1 MAMKGSFL
9 DNLGKIYAI
18 YTGGFI
24 LFVIGLG
31 IGEQMGMSN
40 KMIGYTYMFITIGLY
55 AVIGISA
62 RTAKISEYY
71 VAGRS
76 VPAFFNGMATG
87 SDWMSAASFIGM
99 AGTIYT
105 LGYDGLAYI
114 MGWTGGY
121 VLLAVF
127 LGPYLRKFGQYTI
140 PDFLGARYGGHAART
155 IGIIAAITAS
165 FTYLIAQVTGVG
177 IIMARFLSIDF
188 QVGVFVGLAGIL
200 VCSMLGGMKA
210 VTWTQ
215 VAQYIILIVAYLVP
229 PTVMSYKTTGVPV
242 SEIMYGQVLQ
252 KIDAREKEINA
263 DPKEKEVRDLWKKEA
278 EKAGEDIKGLPASL
292 DQKKADLQAKL
303 AALPADAPAADK
315 EKITKAITALP
326 KTPDEAK
333 EKWTEAKKKYEGSSK
348 PIKPYLEPFARL
360 DMKNMLALTFCL
372 MVGTAGLPHILMRYY
387 TVPSVKQARI
397 SVGWSLFFIFLL
409 YFTAPAYAAFARSEV
424 LNNII
429 GLPIAQLPAW
439 MANWGKVGLVSF
451 KDINGDGILQFYE
464 LTIGADAIV
473 LAMPEIAGL
482 PYVVSG
488 LVAAGGLAAA
498 LSTADGLLLTISNA
512 LSHDFYFKMLN
523 PSASILKRLTVSRIL
538 LVIVAFISAY
548 VATFRLTI
556 IVELVAWAFSIAAAS
571 FFPALVMGIWDK
583 RANKAGALTGMWVGF
598 LSCVFYM
605 VGSRFYGLDWWGIK
619 TISSGLFGIPLGFIT
634 IYIVSRLTA
643 PPSKELQDF
652 VESVRIPKGAAKEH
666 AEGMTTGH

>member
-1 MAMKGSFL
+1 MAKQKSSFL
-9 DNLGKIYAI
+9 DNLGKIYLM
-18 YTGGFI
+18 YTGMFI

-31 IGEQMGMSN
+31 IAEKMGMTN
-40 KMIGYTYMFITIGLY
+40 KMIGYMYMGVTIGLY
-55 AVIGISA
+55 AVIGIMS
-62 RTAKISEYY
+62 RTAKVSEYY

-99 AGTIYT
+99 AGTIFG

-177 IIMARFLSIDF
+177 IIMSRFLSIDF
-188 QVGVFVGLAGIL
+188 SIGVFVGLAGIL

-215 VAQYIILIVAYLVP
+215 VAQYIILIVAYLTPV
-229 PTVMSYKTTGVPV
+229 TVMSQKATGFPV

-252 KIDAREKEINA
+252 KIDAEEKAINA
-263 DPKEKEVRDLWKKEA
+263 SPKEKEVLDLWKKEA
-278 EKAGEDIKGLPASL
+278 EKIDADIKGLPGSL
-292 DQKKADLQAKL
+292 DAKKKDLQDKL
-303 AALPADAPAADK
+303 AALPPEATAADK
-315 EKITKAITALP
+315 EKIEKAIKALP
-326 KTPDEAK
+326 KDTEEAK
-333 EKWTEAKKKYEGSSK
+333 EKWTAAKTAAAGKSK

-360 DMKNMLALTFCL
+360 DMKNMLALVFCL

-387 TVPSVKQARI
+387 TVPSVKEARI

-409 YFTAPAYAAFARSEV
+409 YFTAPAYAAFARHEV
-424 LNNII
+424 LTHVI
-429 GLPIAQLPAW
+429 GLPIAQLPQW
-439 MANWGKVGLVSF
+439 MANWGKVGLVAF

-464 LTIGADAIV
+464 LTILPDAIV
-473 LAMPEIAGL
+473 LATPEIAGL
-482 PYVVSG
+482 PYVISG

-512 LSHDFYFKMLN
+512 LSHDLYYKIIN
-523 PSASILKRLTVSRIL
+523 PNASIVRRLTISRIL
-538 LVIVAFISAY
+538 LVCVAVIAAY
-548 VATFRLTI
+548 VATYKLTI

-583 RANKAGALTGMWVGF
+583 RANKAGALAGMLVGF
-598 LSCVFYM
+598 VSCVFYM

-619 TISSGLFGIPLGFIT
+619 TISSGLFGIPAGFIA
-634 IYIVSRLTA
+634 IYVVSRLTA
-643 PPSKELQDF
+643 PPPQEIQDF
-652 VESVRIPKGAAKEH
+652 VEGVRIPKGAGAPTVE
-666 AEGMTTGH
+666 

>member
-1 MAMKGSFL
+1 MSITHVGGKSFL
-9 DNLGKIYAI
+9 DNLGKIYGM

-24 LFVIGLG
+24 SFVILLG
-31 IGEQMGMSN
+31 VAEAYFGMSP
-40 KMIGYTYMFITIGLY
+40 KAIGYTYMAITIGLY
-55 AVIGISA
+55 AMIGIAS
-62 RTAKISEYY
+62 RTAKVSEYY

-76 VPAFFNGMATG
+76 VPAVFNGMATG

-99 AGTIYT
+99 AGTIYG

-140 PDFLGARYGGHAART
+140 PDFLGARYGGNAARS
-155 IGIIAAITAS
+155 IGILAAITAS

-177 IIMARFLSIDF
+177 IIMSRFLNLDF
-188 QVGVFVGLAGIL
+188 TVGVFVGLGGIL

-215 VAQYIILIVAYLVP
+215 VAQYIILIIAYLIP
-229 PTVMSYKTTGVPV
+229 PTVMSYKTTGIPI
-242 SEIMYGQVLQ
+242 SEIAYGQVLQ
-252 KIDAREKEINA
+252 KIDAREKAINA
-263 DPKEKEVRDLWKKEA
+263 DAKEIEVMGLWKQ
-278 EKAGEDIKGLPASL
+278 KADGLDADIKGLPASL
-292 DQKKADLQAKL
+292 DQKKADLNAKIAAAATPADKESAEKAL
-303 AALPADAPAADK
+303 KALPA
-315 EKITKAITALP
+315 
-326 KTPDEAK
+326 TPEEAK
-333 EKWTEAKKKYEGSSK
+333 EKWTAAKTAALGKSK
-348 PIKPYLEPFARL
+348 PIKPYIQPFARL
-360 DMKNMLALTFCL
+360 DAKNMLALTFCL

-387 TVPSVKQARI
+387 TVPSVKEART

-409 YFTAPAYAAFARSEV
+409 YFTAPAVAAFARNEV
-424 LNNII
+424 LNSVI

-439 MANWGKVGLVSF
+439 IANWGKVGLVSF
-451 KDINGDGILQFYE
+451 TDINADGILQFYE
-464 LTIGADAIV
+464 FTLMPDAVV

-482 PYVVSG
+482 PYVISG

-512 LSHDFYFKMLN
+512 LSHDLYYKMLD
-523 PSASILKRLTVSRIL
+523 PKASITRRLTLSRVL
-538 LVIVAFISAY
+538 LVVVALISAY
-548 VATFRLTI
+548 VATFKLTI

-583 RANKAGALTGMWVGF
+583 RANKTGALVGMWVGF
-598 LSCVFYM
+598 GTCLFYM
-605 VGSRFYGLDWWGIK
+605 IGSRFYGLDWFGIK

-634 IYIVSRLTA
+634 IYVVSRMTT

-652 VESVRIPKGAAKEH
+652 VESVRIPKGASQAH
-666 AEGMTTGH
+666 AE

>member
-1 MAMKGSFL
+1 MASSKGGFL
-9 DNLGKIYAI
+9 DNLGKIYGI
-18 YTGGFI
+18 YTVGFI
-24 LFVIGLG
+24 IFVILLG
-31 IGEQMGMSN
+31 IGEAAFGMAP
-40 KMIGYTYMFITIGLY
+40 KTIGYVYMAVTIGLY
-55 AVIGISA
+55 AMIGILS
-62 RTAKISEYY
+62 RTAKVSEYY

-99 AGTIYT
+99 AGTIFT

-140 PDFLGARYGGHAART
+140 PDFLGARYGGNAARS

-177 IIMARFLSIDF
+177 IIMSRFLNLDF
-188 QVGVFVGLAGIL
+188 TVGVFVGLGGIL

-215 VAQYIILIVAYLVP
+215 VAQYIILIVAYLIP
-229 PTVMSYKTTGVPV
+229 PTVMSYKATGNPI
-242 SEIMYGQVLQ
+242 SEIAYGQALQ
-252 KIDAREKEINA
+252 KIDAREKAINA
-263 DPKEKEVRDLWKKEA
+263 DPKEIEVMGLWKK
-278 EKAGEDIKGLPASL
+278 KADDLDADIKGLPGSL
-292 DQKKADLQAKL
+292 GAKKTALEAKL
-303 AALPADAPAADK
+303 AALPATATVAEK
-315 EKITKAITALP
+315 EALTKAITALP
-326 KTPDEAK
+326 ANAEIAK
-333 EKWTEAKKKYEGSSK
+333 EKWTAAKTAALGKTK
-348 PIKPYLEPFARL
+348 PMKPYLQPFARL

-387 TVPSVKQARI
+387 TVPSVKDARM

-409 YFTAPAYAAFARSEV
+409 YFTAPAVAAFGRSEV
-424 LNNII
+424 LANIV

-451 KDINGDGILQFYE
+451 TDINADGILQWYE
-464 LTIGADAIV
+464 LTIAPDAIV

-482 PYVVSG
+482 PYVISG

-512 LSHDFYFKMLN
+512 LSHDLYYKMLD
-523 PSASILKRLTVSRIL
+523 PHASINKRLAMSRTL
-538 LVIVAFISAY
+538 LVVTALIAAW
-548 VATFRLTI
+548 VATYKITI

-583 RANKAGALTGMWVGF
+583 RANKAGALAGMYIGF
-598 LSCVFYM
+598 LSCVIYM
-605 VGSRFYGLDWWGIK
+605 VGSRFYGLDIWGIK

-634 IYIVSRLTA
+634 NYIVSRMTE
-643 PPSKELQDF
+643 PPSQELQDF
-652 VESVRIPKGAAKEH
+652 VESVRIPRGSSQAAQE
-666 AEGMTTGH
+666 

>member
-1 MAMKGSFL
+1 MAKQKSVFL
-9 DNLGKIYAI
+9 DNLGKIYLM
-18 YTGGFI
+18 YTGVFI
-24 LFVIGLG
+24 AFVIGLG
-31 IGEQMGMSN
+31 IAEQMGMSS
-40 KMIGYTYMFITIGLY
+40 KMIGYLFMFVTIGVY
-55 AVIGISA
+55 ALIGIMS

-71 VAGRS
+71 VAGRT

-99 AGTIYT
+99 AGTIFG

-140 PDFLGARYGGHAART
+140 PDFLGARYGGHAARS
-155 IGIIAAITAS
+155 IGVVAAITAS

-177 IIMARFLSIDF
+177 IIMSRFLAIDF
-188 QVGVFVGLAGIL
+188 SVGVFVGLAGIL

-215 VAQYIILIVAYLVP
+215 VAQYIILIIAYLVP
-229 PTVMSYKTTGVPV
+229 VTVQSYKHTGVPV
-242 SEIMYGQVLQ
+242 SEVMYGQVLQ
-252 KIDAREKEINA
+252 KIDAKEKAINA
-263 DPKEKEVRDLWKKEA
+263 DPKEAEVRDLWKKEA
-278 EKAGEDIKGLPASL
+278 EKIDAKIKALPASL
-292 DQKKADLQAKL
+292 DEEKKALEAKL

-315 EKITKAITALP
+315 EKIEKAIKGLP
-326 KTPDEAK
+326 KNPEEAK
-333 EKWTEAKKKYEGSSK
+333 EKWTEAKKKADEKSK
-348 PIKPYLEPFARL
+348 AIKPYIQPFARM

-387 TVPSVKQARI
+387 TVPSVKEARI

-409 YFTAPAYAAFARSEV
+409 YFTAPAYAAFARYEV
-424 LNNII
+424 LNFVV
-429 GLPIAQLPAW
+429 GLPIDKLPAW

-451 KDINGDGILQFYE
+451 KDLNGDGILQFYE
-464 LTIGADAIV
+464 LTISADAIV

-482 PYVVSG
+482 PYVISG

-512 LSHDFYFKMLN
+512 LSHDLYYKIIN
-523 PSASILKRLTVSRIL
+523 PNASILKRLTISRAL
-538 LVIVAFISAY
+538 LIVVAIIAAY
-548 VATFRLTI
+548 VATYKLTI

-583 RANKAGALTGMWVGF
+583 RANKAGALAGMAAGF
-598 LSCVFYM
+598 GITLFYM
-605 VGSRFYGLDWWGIK
+605 IGSRFFGLNWWGIK
-619 TISSGLFGIPLGFIT
+619 TISSGIFGVPLGFIT
-634 IYIVSRLTA
+634 IYIVSRLTKA
-643 PPSKELQDF
+643 PSREMQEF
-652 VESVRIPKGAAKEH
+652 VENVRIPKGAAKASAEH
-666 AEGMTTGH
+666 

>member
-1 MAMKGSFL
+1 MAKQKSAFL
-9 DNLGKIYAI
+9 DNLGKIYMM
-18 YTGGFI
+18 YTGVFVV
-24 LFVIGLG
+24 FVIFLG
-31 IGEQMGMSN
+31 VAEQMGMAQRTIGYLYMAVTIGVYA
-40 KMIGYTYMFITIGLY
+40 MIGIL
-55 AVIGISA
+55 S
-62 RTAKISEYY
+62 RTAKVAEYY

-99 AGTIYT
+99 AGTIFGM
-105 LGYDGLAYI
+105 GYDGLAYI

-177 IIMARFLSIDF
+177 IIMGRFLDLPFNI
-188 QVGVFVGLAGIL
+188 GVFVGLAGIL

-229 PTVMSYKTTGVPV
+229 VTVMSQKVTGFPV
-242 SEIMYGQVLQ
+242 SEIMYGQALQ
-252 KIDAREKEINA
+252 KIDAREKAINA
-263 DPKEKEVRDLWKKEA
+263 DPKEAEVRDLWKKEA
-278 EKAGEDIKGLPASL
+278 EKIDADLKGLPGSL
-292 DQKKADLQAKL
+292 DQKKKDLEAKL
-303 AALPADAPAADK
+303 VALPVDAPAKDREAL
-315 EKITKAITALP
+315 EKAIKGLP
-326 KTPDEAK
+326 KSPEEAK
-333 EKWTEAKKKYEGSSK
+333 EKWTAAKKAATDKSK

-372 MVGTAGLPHILMRYY
+372 MVGTAGLPHILTRYY
-387 TVPSVKQARI
+387 TVPSVKEARI

-409 YFTAPAYAAFARSEV
+409 YFTAPAYAAFARNEV
-424 LNNII
+424 LNNVI

-439 MANWGKVGLVSF
+439 IAKWGKVGLVSF
-451 KDINGDGILQFYE
+451 KDINADGILQFYE
-464 LTIGADAIV
+464 FSLLPDAIV
-473 LAMPEIAGL
+473 LATPEIAGL
-482 PYVVSG
+482 PYVISG

-512 LSHDFYFKMLN
+512 LSHDLYYKMIN
-523 PSASILKRLTVSRIL
+523 PGASILRRLTISRTL
-538 LVIVAFISAY
+538 LVLVALIAAY
-548 VATFRLTI
+548 VATFKLTI

-583 RANKAGALTGMWVGF
+583 RANKAGALCGMLVGF
-598 LSCVFYM
+598 GSCLYYM
-605 VGSRFYGLDWWGIK
+605 IGSRFFGVDWWGIK

-634 IYIVSRLTA
+634 IFIVSRLTA
-643 PPSKELQDF
+643 PPSPELQEF
-652 VESVRIPKGAAKEH
+652 VESVRIPKGAGAPTVE
-666 AEGMTTGH
+666 

>member
-1 MAMKGSFL
+1 MAKQGSAFL
-9 DNLGKIYAI
+9 DNLGKIYLV
-18 YTGGFI
+18 YTGVFI
-24 LFVIGLG
+24 GFVIALG
-31 IGEQMGMSN
+31 IAEAMGMSN
-40 KMIGYTYMFITIGLY
+40 KMIGYMFMFVTIGVY
-55 AVIGISA
+55 ALIGVMS

-99 AGTIYT
+99 AGTIFG

-177 IIMARFLSIDF
+177 IIMGRFLGIDF
-188 QVGVFVGLAGIL
+188 TVGVFVGLAGIL

-215 VAQYIILIVAYLVP
+215 VAQYIILIIAYLVP
-229 PTVMSYKTTGVPV
+229 VTVMSQKATGFPV

-252 KIDAREKEINA
+252 KIDAKEKAINA
-263 DPKEKEVRDLWKKEA
+263 DPKEAEVRELWKQEA
-278 EKAGEDIKGLPASL
+278 AKIDADIKGLPASL
-292 DQKKADLQAKL
+292 DQKRSDLQAKL
-303 AALPADAPAADK
+303 AALPVDAPAAEK
-315 EKITKAITALP
+315 EKIDKAIKGLP
-326 KTPDEAK
+326 KDAEEAK
-333 EKWTEAKKKYEGSSK
+333 EKWTEAKKKAADKSK
-348 PIKPYLEPFARL
+348 PIKPYLQPFARL

-387 TVPSVKQARI
+387 TVPSVKEARI

-409 YFTAPAYAAFARSEV
+409 YFTAPAYAAFARNEV
-424 LNNII
+424 LNSVI

-439 MANWGKVGLVSF
+439 MANWAKVGLVSF
-451 KDINGDGILQFYE
+451 KDMNADGILQFYE
-464 LTIGADAIV
+464 LTIGPDAIV
-473 LAMPEIAGL
+473 LATPEIAGL
-482 PYVVSG
+482 PYVISG

-512 LSHDFYFKMLN
+512 LSHDLYYKMIN
-523 PSASILKRLTVSRIL
+523 PNASILRRLTISRTL
-538 LVIVAFISAY
+538 LVVVAIVAAY
-548 VATFRLTI
+548 VATFKLTI

-583 RANKAGALTGMWVGF
+583 RANKAGALAGMWVGF
-598 LSCVFYM
+598 GTCLFYM
-605 VGSRFYGLDWWGIK
+605 IGSRFYGLDWFGIK

-634 IYIVSRLTA
+634 IYVVSRLTA
-643 PPSKELQDF
+643 APSQEMQEF
-652 VESVRIPKGAAKEH
+652 VESVRIPKGAAKAH
-666 AEGMTTGH
+666 AE

>member
-1 MAMKGSFL
+1 MANGKSSFL
-9 DNLGKIYAI
+9 DNLGKIYAM
-18 YTGGFI
+18 YTVGFI
-24 LFVIGLG
+24 IFVIGLG
-31 IGEQMGMSN
+31 IGEKMGMSN
-40 KMIGYTYMFITIGLY
+40 SAIGYTYMIITIGLY
-55 AVIGISA
+55 AVIGISS
-62 RTAKISEYY
+62 RTAKVSEYY

-99 AGTIYT
+99 AGTIFG

-140 PDFLGARYGGHAART
+140 PDFLGARYGGGAARS
-155 IGIIAAITAS
+155 IGILAAIVAS

-177 IIMARFLSIDF
+177 IIMSRFLAIDF
-188 QVGVFVGLAGIL
+188 QIGVFVGLAGIL

-215 VAQYIILIVAYLVP
+215 VAQYIILIIAYLVP
-229 PTVMSYKTTGVPV
+229 VTVMSYNATGIPV
-242 SEIMYGQVLQ
+242 SEVMYGQVLQ
-252 KIDAREKEINA
+252 KIDAKEKVINA
-263 DPKEKEVRDLWKKEA
+263 DPKEIEVMGLWKVEA
-278 EKAGEDIKGLPASL
+278 DKIDADIKALPGSF
-292 DQKKADLQAKL
+292 DTKKQALNDKL
-303 AALPADAPAADK
+303 AALPADAPAAEK
-315 EKITKAITALP
+315 EKIQKSITAFP
-326 KTPDEAK
+326 KTPAEAK
-333 EKWTEAKKKYEGSSK
+333 EKWEAAKKAAMDKTK
-348 PIKPYLEPFARL
+348 PIKPYLQPFARL
-360 DMKNMLALTFCL
+360 DMLNMLALTFCL

-387 TVPSVKQARI
+387 TVPSVKDARI

-409 YFTAPAYAAFARSEV
+409 YFTAPAYAAFARNEV
-424 LNNII
+424 LSNVI

-451 KDINGDGILQFYE
+451 KDLNADGILQFYE

-473 LAMPEIAGL
+473 LATPEIAGL

-512 LSHDFYFKMLN
+512 LSHDLYYKMIN
-523 PSASILKRLTVSRIL
+523 PHASIVKRLTISRIL
-538 LVIVAFISAY
+538 LVIVAIISAY
-548 VATFRLTI
+548 VATFKLTI

-583 RANKAGALTGMWVGF
+583 KANKAGALAGMWLGF
-598 LSCVFYM
+598 SLCLFYM
-605 VGSRFYGLDWWGIK
+605 IGSRFYGLNWFGVK

-634 IYIVSRLTA
+634 IYVVSRLTGGA
-643 PPSKELQDF
+643 PKDIQDF
-652 VESVRIPKGAAKEH
+652 VESVRIPRGAAVAHE
-666 AEGMTTGH
+666 E